1 MNIVQIINQ
10 HHFALK
16 RAIEQSSV
24 QQRKSLVAAIFSF
37 YLKLPYFKETVEKH
51 YQIKLDQQQI
61 LVDIAQ
67 NKLSD
72 YQAKIQQAN
81 ALVDEYANDPEHGYE
96 ELEALETMS
105 LDGFFMLLS
114 DQHDAQNLIGL
125 FSSIIEVL
133 DYYENFSDD
142 PSYWNGVLAQEI
154 AFQEKMMLEIT
165 SEKIFDESTY
175 RERYQEIHFTDL

>member
-1 MNIVQIINQ
+1 M
-10 HHFALK
+10 A
-16 RAIEQSSV
+16 
-24 QQRKSLVAAIFSF
+24 
-37 YLKLPYFKETVEKH
+37 
-51 YQIKLDQQQI
+51 
-61 LVDIAQ
+61 
-67 NKLSD
+67 
-72 YQAKIQQAN
+72 
-81 ALVDEYANDPEHGYE
+81 
-96 ELEALETMS
+96 